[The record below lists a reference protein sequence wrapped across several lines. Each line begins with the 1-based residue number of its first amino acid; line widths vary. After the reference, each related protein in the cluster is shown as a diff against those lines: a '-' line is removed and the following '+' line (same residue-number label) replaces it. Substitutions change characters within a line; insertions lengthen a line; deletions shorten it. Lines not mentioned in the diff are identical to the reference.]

1 MQNIISFIV
10 DKIHIIVTGANG
22 QVGKELRDLACEV
35 HDAEFTFFSRED
47 LPLENF
53 ELTRTVLQFKKP
65 DVVINCA
72 AYTAVDNAESF
83 RDLAFLINGESVGV
97 LAAVCS
103 ELGCRFI
110 HISTDYVFDGT
121 SHIPYRETDPTSP
134 INTYGASKL
143 EGEEQ
148 AFRFNPDSIV
158 IRTSWVYSAYGKNF
172 VKTMIRL
179 MGERKE
185 INVVDDQFGSPTYA
199 ADLATVLYHISISE
213 NAPGGIYHFSNG
225 GVISWYQFAQAIA
238 QIITADCKVHP
249 IPSSSYP
256 TPARRPAFS
265 GMNTDRI
272 VEIFGVEIRPWRKS
286 LEKCIKKISTS
297 A

>member
-1 MQNIISFIV
+1 MLSIISFSV
-10 DKIHIIVTGANG
+10 DKLHIIVTGANG
-22 QVGKELRDLACEV
+22 QVGKELRDLAGTV
-35 HDAEFTFFSRED
+35 HDAEFTFLSRED

-53 ELTRTVLQFKKP
+53 ELVRTVLNFRKP

-103 ELGCRFI
+103 DFGARFI

-121 SHIPYRETDPTSP
+121 TAVPYRETDATNPV
-134 INTYGASKL
+134 NAYGASKL

-148 AFRFNPDSIV
+148 ALKHNPDSII

-172 VKTMIRL
+172 VKTMIKL

-185 INVVDDQFGSPTYA
+185 LNVVYDQVGSPTYA
-199 ADLATVLYHISISE
+199 ADLAEVLYHIARLPK
-213 NAPGGIYHFSNG
+213 APGGIYHYSNG
-225 GVISWYQFAQAIA
+225 GVISWYEFAQAISH
-238 QIITADCKVHP
+238 IIGADCIVHP
-249 IPSSSYP
+249 VPSSSYP

-265 GMNTDRI
+265 VMNTDRI
-272 VEIFGVEIRPWRKS
+272 REVFGVQISPWRKS
-286 LEKCIKKISTS
+286 LEKCIEKISTK
-297 A
+297 